1 MEDSLDAYIS
11 QSLIDTSG
19 GASGDF
25 DRHNSLSSDMLLQL
39 LLNTMGTGSALPD
52 TAATIDPNTLNGMDV
67 DEYALT
73 PNTGISADDSADTNS
88 LLAAALLSALG
99 PLPDIAAA
107 SEDMH
112 GAESMLVDTS
122 VAAAECSNAPPPT
135 LAPAVTTKARS
146 QPKPSCA
153 APQKQTIQQ
162 QALSTAGKRSISVVG
177 SQKPTPKPAT
187 AAPARVAATA
197 LQAQKPVGDKAG
209 AYDEDEEDIDMT
221 GIDMKSLSSK
231 ERRQLRNKIS
241 ARNFRVRRKEYISN
255 LEAEVRMHKEEADGV
270 RRELA
275 ISRKD
280 NVQLRDE
287 IQRLRQRLSAMSA
300 TQPGSA
306 AAATAAVPATA
317 AAAAASRFAG
327 PVSARPAGPAS
338 VRPAI
343 SAHPTKQVVRT
354 SAVAPTSAPMVRF
367 NPNKDIAQSA
377 AKNGSNGS
385 SATGNNWA
393 AKSGRSGFIA
403 VNAAMLPSAHSTTVD
418 ELMAETRRKQVVS
431 ALLDIDEPVA
441 ALPASECDADSNRA
455 DYQALAVARAILGTA
470 SLIAELV
477 LPQIALESSL
487 AHVPGPAVL
496 PAISVSC

>member
-19 GASGDF
+19 GALGDF
-25 DRHNSLSSDMLLQL
+25 EKPGSLSSDMLLQL

-52 TAATIDPNTLNGMDV
+52 TAATIDPNTLSGMDV

-112 GAESMLVDTS
+112 GAASMLVDTS
-122 VAAAECSNAPPPT
+122 VAAAECANAPAPT
-135 LAPAVTTKARS
+135 LVPAATTKARS

-177 SQKPTPKPAT
+177 AQKPTPKPAT
-187 AAPARVAATA
+187 AAPARVVATA
-197 LQAQKPVGDKAG
+197 LQAQKPVSDKAG
-209 AYDEDEEDIDMT
+209 AYDEDEDDIDMT

-275 ISRKD
+275 TSRKD

-306 AAATAAVPATA
+306 AAATAAVPAAATA
-317 AAAAASRFAG
+317 AARFAG
-327 PVSARPAGPAS
+327 PVPARPAGPT
-338 VRPAI
+338 PAR
-343 SAHPTKQVVRT
+343 SAVPVHPAKQAVRT

-403 VNAAMLPSAHSTTVD
+403 VNATMLPSAHSTTVD

-441 ALPASECDADSNRA
+441 TLPVSECNADTDQP
-455 DYQALAVARAILGTA
+455 DYQALAVATAILGTA